1 MITKIND
8 ISKMPFCRICNSAAK
23 SIRICNPL
31 ILFSILLISSS
42 FLVTSCGLR
51 KQAAS
56 NDVAV
61 LQPVGP
67 AFCADSAFAFCE
79 AQCEF
84 GPRTM
89 NSQAHEDCGAWI
101 MEKFKSYG
109 MSVTPQKALLK
120 GYDGTML
127 RATNII
133 ASYRPD
139 LTDRI
144 LICAHWD
151 SRPWADNDPDESNW
165 HKPVLAANDGA
176 SGVAVML
183 EIARLLNLRSEECGV
198 RSENT
203 SAADS
208 MGIKGNHNSQF
219 SILNSQFGIDF
230 LCFDAEDWGFP
241 QWEEANDPGDTWAL
255 GAQYWAANPHVDG
268 YKARYGILLDMV
280 GGQGAQFY
288 QEQQSLRYARS
299 IVDKVWRASQV
310 VGFGS
315 FFPTRE
321 GVGITDDHLPVNRVA
336 KIPCIDIIPYYPDC
350 AQSSFGPTWH
360 TVNDDM
366 AHIDRNTLQAV
377 GQTLVQVLWSEK

>member
-1 MITKIND
+1 MKYIV
-8 ISKMPFCRICNSAAK
+8 SKRSAARHF
-23 SIRICNPL
+23 SFHIPHSTFH
-31 ILFSILLISSS
+31 LFLSS
-42 FLVTSCGLR
+42 FLVILTSCGLR
-51 KQAAS
+51 QQGSIADNSVTA
-56 NDVAV
+56 
-61 LQPVGP
+61 QPVGP
-67 AFCADSAFAFCE
+67 TFSADSAYVFCE
-79 AQCEF
+79 QQCAF

-89 NSQAHEDCGAWI
+89 NSQAHEDCGQWI
-101 MEKFKSYG
+101 MQKFASYG
-109 MSVTPQKALLK
+109 LQVTPQQALLK

-133 ASYRPD
+133 ASYRPE

-165 HKPVLAANDGA
+165 RKPVLAANDGA

-183 EIARLLNLRSEECGV
+183 ELARLISSKISN
-198 RSENT
+198 
-203 SAADS
+203 
-208 MGIKGNHNSQF
+208 INSQ
-219 SILNSQFGIDF
+219 LGIDF
-230 LCFDAEDWGFP
+230 LCFDAEDWGVP
-241 QWEEANDPGDTWAL
+241 QWDDAPNSSESWAL
-255 GAQYWAANPHVDG
+255 GAQYWSANPHVDG

-288 QEQQSLRYARS
+288 QEQLSLDYARN
-299 IVDKVWRASQV
+299 IVDRVWRASQT

-315 FFPTRE
+315 FFPMRE
-321 GVGITDDHLPVNRVA
+321 GGGITDDHLPVNRVA

-366 AHIDRNTLQAV
+366 AHIDRHTLQAV
-377 GQTLVQVLWSEK
+377 GQTLVQVLFSE